1 MRPNIK
7 DPSQILRQKEMD
19 IERVRQQIEAL
30 HLVLPLL
37 AEEEDWI
44 AHGMAAP
51 PLERAGRI

>member
-1 MRPNIK
+1 MK